1 MKERMKAIR
10 NSQNMTQQEFAD
22 VLKIKRN
29 TIAKY
34 ETGRGEPIDAVIALI
49 CREFRVNEKWLRTGE
64 GEMFVTQSRD
74 EVIAEYL
81 TKVAFG
87 GETTAFQRSLI
98 SVMARMSVEEWE
110 LLEAKARELL
120 EEVQK
125 ETAGDE
131 ADC

>member
-1 MKERMKAIR
+1 MNERIKLIRKEQRL
-10 NSQNMTQQEFAD
+10 NQDDFA
-22 VLKIKRN
+22 
-29 TIAKY
+29 AKLGLTKNFISLV
-34 ETGRGEPIDAVIALI
+34 ETGGRVPSDRTISDI

-64 GEMFVTQSRD
+64 GEMFVTQTRD

-98 SVMARMSVEEWE
+98 SVMARMSVEEWQ

>member
-1 MKERMKAIR
+1 MNERIKQIRKAKE
-10 NSQNMTQQEFAD
+10 MTQAAFGER
-22 VLKIKRN
+22 LKVKAN
-29 TIAKY
+29 TVTNY
-34 ETGRGEPIDAVIALI
+34 ETGLRTPSDAVINSI